1 MYNHVY
7 FKNLHLLTCAVSHFQ
22 EHKNYNRNYNKIL
35 ESDRSSAALITA
47 LIGQLHTSC
56 TCNWTVVHA
65 MPELLDSMRHQ
76 AHASCTLM
84 GSLSQHLA

>member
-47 LIGQLHTSC
+47 LIGHTSC
-56 TCNWTVVHA
+56 TCNWTVVPV
-65 MPELLDSMRHQ
+65 MPELLDSMCHQ
-76 AHASCTLM
+76 AHASYT
-84 GSLSQHLA
+84 